1 MKTLERIEANAQQ
14 LIRQYDTSERLLS
27 DAMKESMGWA
37 MGLVTRKSLPSLP
50 QLERLATQLLAI
62 IMASSGEGPQN
73 E

>member
-37 MGLVTRKSLPSLP
+37 MSLATRKSVPSIS
-50 QLERLATQLLAI
+50 QLERLATQLVAI
-62 IMASSGEGPQN
+62 IMASEPQDG
-73 E
+73 